1 MADDERVASGDEH
14 DAIRLTHEAHRTIGV
29 QIEELASSPDM
40 ETTARRLAS
49 FAEVLE
55 AHFADEEAPDG
66 LFDVLRFKRPEM
78 HRRLKFLQEDH
89 RRMMQALEVLRAAA
103 GDDGWSFSRMQREV
117 ASFLYQLR
125 RHERAEGR
133 LIADV
138 YYLDEGGTG

>member
-1 MADDERVASGDEH
+1 MAEDERVASGGGN

-29 QIEELASSPDM
+29 QIEELSSSPDL

-49 FAEVLE
+49 FAEVLA

-66 LFDVLRFKRPEM
+66 LFDVLRFKRPEV
-78 HRRLKFLQEDH
+78 HPRLKFLEEEH
-89 RRMMQALEVLRAAA
+89 RRMLQALEVLRGAA
-103 GDDGWSFSRMQREV
+103 GGTGWPFSRMQREV

>member
-1 MADDERVASGDEH
+1 MADEERIASGGEQ

-29 QIEELASSPDM
+29 QTEELASSPDLA
-40 ETTARRLAS
+40 TTARRLAS
-49 FAEVLE
+49 FVEVLA

-66 LFDVLRFKRPEM
+66 LFDVLRLKRPEV
-78 HRRLKFLQEDH
+78 HPQLKFLEEEH
-89 RRMMQALEVLRAAA
+89 RRMMQALEVLRGAA
-103 GDDGWSFSRMQREV
+103 GDDDCSFSRMQREV
-117 ASFLYQLR
+117 ATFLYQLR